1 MDKNENLNK
10 ILVNITNESETA
22 EMFRDNHPVDDIA
35 EIFRD
40 SFSEN
45 DILIEYFKSLSIT
58 DQYKI
63 IKFFKS
69 IIEK

>member
-1 MDKNENLNK
+1 MDENEKLNK
-10 ILVNITNESETA
+10 ILFNITNESKTA
-22 EMFRDNHPVDDIA
+22 ERLRDDHPSDDILM
-35 EIFRD
+35 D
-40 SFSEN
+40 
-45 DILIEYFKSLSIT
+45 YFKSLSIT

>member
-10 ILVNITNESETA
+10 ILVNITNESE
-22 EMFRDNHPVDDIA
+22 IA

>member
-10 ILVNITNESETA
+10 ILVNITNESEIA
-22 EMFRDNHPVDDIA
+22 EM
-35 EIFRD
+35 FRD

-45 DILIEYFKSLSIT
+45 DILIDYFKSLSIT

>member
-1 MDKNENLNK
+1 MDENEKLNK
-10 ILVNITNESETA
+10 ILFNITNESKTA
-22 EMFRDNHPVDDIA
+22 ERLRDDYPSD
-35 EIFRD
+35 
-40 SFSEN
+40 
-45 DILIEYFKSLSIT
+45 DILIDYFKSLSIT